1 MIFFATL
8 KFLIVS
14 IMMLA
19 GRVVT
24 AMSSPATFQ
33 IHPNGNKNKCLDVR
47 GAVFENNTPVN
58 MSASLSHESFI
69 TPPFPFFYMILIVL
83 IIDMIA
89 TVLALKI
96 GGFLMGR
103 PRSDWRAL
111 IFASTQEPVR
121 GPFLFVLHIQWFIGK
136 NQKH

>member
-1 MIFFATL
+1 MENNKSFRDDYHEKKTHSAHSSELQLPGLGVRI
-8 KFLIVS
+8 
-14 IMMLA
+14 
-19 GRVVT
+19 
-24 AMSSPATFQ
+24 SPASRYFS
-33 IHPNGNKNKCLDVR
+33 IG
-47 GAVFENNTPVN
+47 
-58 MSASLSHESFI
+58 
-69 TPPFPFFYMILIVL
+69 
-83 IIDMIA
+83 DMIA

-121 GPFLFVLHIQWFIGK
+121 GPFLFVLHIQFIGK